1 MPKTTSS
8 ADETLEIYREKQ
20 KTIRKAMIWGVVLVI
35 GVLIIF
41 LGGKLKFNK
50 EGIEI
55 SKDILQSTSQKT
67 NSSSNGNFTSG
78 ELNSEAKEI
87 GRYVAPP
94 LDVRKGSALPS
105 NRSLKRATPSWA

>member
-50 EGIEI
+50 EGGRL
-55 SKDILQSTSQKT
+55 KAYVLYRSTHC
-67 NSSSNGNFTSG
+67 FW
-78 ELNSEAKEI
+78 
-87 GRYVAPP
+87 R
-94 LDVRKGSALPS
+94 
-105 NRSLKRATPSWA
+105 